1 MLEIVDQCWFLT
13 LIVTQWSGWISPRF
27 PCRLP
32 TNYKGRLDNQ
42 KGTPQPPTI
51 EFAHHHVLL
60 FVPEPRLTAPNS
72 ILHTPAPIPDHRS
85 HGFSFSFGLK
95 SNVALFLEVP
105 KRQRENTPKCST
117 HSMPFRA
124 TIESTSP
131 VKCKQNHRLTY
142 RYENEQ

>member
-1 MLEIVDQCWFLT
+1 MIGLNLSADRV
-13 LIVTQWSGWISPRF
+13 S
-27 PCRLP
+27 CRLP

-42 KGTPQPPTI
+42 KGTPPPPSI
-51 EFAHHHVLL
+51 VHRPSSCPSSCFIVC
-60 FVPEPRLTAPNS
+60 PRLQTSNS
-72 ILHTPAPIPDHRS
+72 QLSRLRSQIPDPKS
-85 HGFSFSFGLK
+85 HGFSFSFGLE